1 MLSPYQK
8 YQLEWMIAHGFSL
21 DDLIAEL
28 TQVQYADPEDRDQV
42 STPVNELFAQF
53 VEDVGFSGEL
63 WACEREWAEYEGHNS

>member
-28 TQVQYADPEDRDQV
+28 TQVQYADPEDHDQV
-42 STPVNELFAQF
+42 STPVNELFVQF
-53 VEDVGFSGEL
+53 VEDVGFGGEL
-63 WACEREWAEYEGHNS
+63 WACEREWAEYEGRES